1 MFMAQRPPWRA
12 WSSSAAAN
20 EGGHWPSVFGSIR
33 VPSKSVLINFIRR
46 ETYTGSEDRQFF
58 CENPG
63 FSAYGGSMKSA
74 YELAMSRLE
83 KQAPTRPLTEEQKTQ
98 IAEVDSEITAKI
110 AEKKV
115 FLEGEIKKAAGD
127 TLGQDELRRQLASE
141 ISRLEEKREQKKQ
154 KIREGA

>member
-1 MFMAQRPPWRA
+1 
-12 WSSSAAAN
+12 
-20 EGGHWPSVFGSIR
+20 
-33 VPSKSVLINFIRR
+33 
-46 ETYTGSEDRQFF
+46 
-58 CENPG
+58 
-63 FSAYGGSMKSA
+63 MKSA

-83 KQAPTRPLTEEQKTQ
+83 KQAPSRPLTEEQKNQ
-98 IAEVDSEITAKI
+98 IAEIDSEITAKI

-127 TLGQDELRRQLASE
+127 MLAQDELRRQLASE